1 MSNVFSPAEEALY
14 FKTVDALQK
23 RLGEAREPNDV
34 LGRIRQAFA
43 GFERAYASAPAK
55 VRAKVACRAGCDTCC
70 HERVAV
76 QAHEVL
82 IVAEH
87 VQKHFSADA
96 LEALIARAADH
107 RRAHAGRG
115 TPEWVFPRT
124 PCVLL
129 SEGQCSVYEARP
141 GICRAHHSHTVE
153 GCKTNL
159 AAGNEEVDVKIPGL
173 RGRMFAVMLGIDQAV
188 ESVGYDEEAYDLGS
202 ALHEA
207 LTNSFCAF
215 RWSQGKPAF
224 PADCRES
231 PPPRG
236 GNAVG

>member
-14 FKTVDALQK
+14 YKTGEALLK
-23 RLGEAREPNDV
+23 RLGEAREPGEV

-43 GFERAYASAPAK
+43 GFERAYTSAPAS
-55 VRAKVACRAGCDTCC
+55 VRAQVACRAGCDTCC

-87 VQKHFSADA
+87 VQTHFPPEA
-96 LEALIARAADH
+96 LEALIARAAVH
-107 RRAHAGRG
+107 RKAHAGRG

-129 SEGQCSVYEARP
+129 RDGQCSVYEARP
-141 GICRAHHSHTVE
+141 GICRAHHSHSLE

-159 AAGNEEVDVKIPGL
+159 AAGNEAVDVKIPGV

-188 ESVGYDEEAYDLGS
+188 EDAGYDEEAYDFGS

-207 LTNSFCAF
+207 LTNSLCAY

-224 PADCRES
+224 PVDCRE
-231 PPPRG
+231 G
-236 GNAVG
+236 